1 MRRTAWRGVVA
12 SVAAAVLGC
21 LTLSVASAE
30 RSQRGD
36 LIVSLRG
43 ELAPLKLPRERPAP
57 VAIRLEGGLE
67 TADGSLLPRVR
78 RIELGLPGQG
88 VLDTRGLPV
97 CPQRLLRNTR
107 PPEALT
113 ACRGAL
119 VGHGRLRAVV
129 VLPNQAPLTAAA
141 DLRAFNG
148 RIGKRRALILH
159 AYLDDPPT
167 VVVLP
172 FRIVPGSGRFGTA
185 LVADLAAA
193 LGPSVRFAHF
203 QIELS
208 RRFSRGG
215 RARSYLSATCP
226 VPKGTAGYFSLA
238 RVEFTLA
245 DGRRISQGIARSC
258 RAR

>member
-1 MRRTAWRGVVA
+1 
-12 SVAAAVLGC
+12 LG
-21 LTLSVASAE
+21 VASAE
-30 RSQRGD
+30 RSQRGN
-36 LIVSLRG
+36 LIVSLKGR
-43 ELAPLKLPRERPAP
+43 LAPLKLPRERPAP
-57 VAIRLEGGLE
+57 VAIHLVGGLQ

-97 CPQRLLRNTR
+97 CPQRLLRNTK
-107 PPEALT
+107 PPEALA

-129 VLPNQAPLTAAA
+129 ALPNQEPFMARAEM
-141 DLRAFNG
+141 RAFNG
-148 RIGKRRALILH
+148 RIGKSRAVVLH
-159 AYLDDPPT
+159 AYLNDPPA

-172 FRIVPGSGRFGTA
+172 FRIGPGSGRFGTA
-185 LVADLAAA
+185 LVADLGTA

-215 RARSYLSATCP
+215 QARSYLSATCP
-226 VPKGTAGYFSLA
+226 VPEGTGGFFSLA
-238 RVEFTLA
+238 RVEFTLV

>member
-1 MRRTAWRGVVA
+1 MRNVPGR
-12 SVAAAVLGC
+12 AAAALVTTLAVAC
-21 LTLSVASAE
+21 LAVGAASGE
-30 RSQRGD
+30 RTQRGN
-36 LIVSLRG
+36 LIVSLKGR
-43 ELAPLKLPRERPAP
+43 LAPLKLPRERPAP
-57 VAIRLEGGLE
+57 VAIHLAGGLE
-67 TADGSLLPRVR
+67 TADGRLLPRVR

-97 CPQRLLRNTR
+97 CPQRLLRNAK
-107 PPEALT
+107 PPEALA

-129 VLPNQAPLTAAA
+129 ALPKQKPFAAA
-141 DLRAFNG
+141 AGLRAFNG
-148 RIGKRRALILH
+148 RVGKGRAVILH
-159 AYLDDPPT
+159 AYLNDPPT

-172 FRIVPGSGRFGTA
+172 FRVGPGSGRFGTA
-185 LVADLAAA
+185 LVADLSTA
-193 LGPSVRFAHF
+193 LGPSVRFARF

-215 RARSYLSATCP
+215 QARSYLSATCP
-226 VPKGTAGYFSLA
+226 LPKGTAGFFSLA

-245 DGRRISQGIARSC
+245 DGHRISQGIARSC